1 RDAAAERARV
11 TRLQQKLA
19 EANQAWESAHQR
31 AVASANA
38 PVSEARAV
46 FEEVGASRARAHTL
60 SEVITEHQARVQ
72 SKEAAAA
79 DLRRQIDELRA
90 QLQRYSEA
98 LENDLSAGR
107 DRIATRVREAL
118 AFEKSL
124 AESSSILMKHLEGR
138 PECVELLDELRDIE
152 ARFRRQEMPS
162 EVAAP
167 PSPPRPGFRT

>member
-1 RDAAAERARV
+1 M
-11 TRLQQKLA
+11 
-19 EANQAWESAHQR
+19 
-31 AVASANA
+31 
-38 PVSEARAV
+38 
-46 FEEVGASRARAHTL
+46 
-60 SEVITEHQARVQ
+60 ITEHQARVQ